1 MENGYENLKLV
12 GDTIGYQRY
21 CKTVDDLEGS
31 KYARLFT
38 DKELA
43 AMEACEPGQES
54 TVLAGVKDTVEKDE
68 YDKELEDRLYPLY
81 EVELKRRMKKIAEAK
96 KEPSIENM
104 SEYLRIPVN
113 VLELTRKTVRDV
125 YS

>member
-1 MENGYENLKLV
+1 
-12 GDTIGYQRY
+12 
-21 CKTVDDLEGS
+21 
-31 KYARLFT
+31 
-38 DKELA
+38 
-43 AMEACEPGQES
+43 MEACEPGQES

-81 EVELKRRMKKIAEAK
+81 EVELKRRMKNIAEAK
-96 KEPSIENM
+96 KEPSIEDM
-104 SEYLRIPVN
+104 SEYLGIPVN